1 MITTY
6 SLCIKLTILC
16 PLTVPSA
23 PPDNI
28 IATSLSSTSIRV
40 SWDEVPEIHQ
50 NGNITGYTVEITN
63 LKLRNSTLFS
73 TFQRTLTILHLQPH
87 TQYSINVSAST
98 RRGGAANITV
108 TLEDCKNLLGSIKT
122 CIICYALITL

>member
-1 MITTY
+1 M
-6 SLCIKLTILC
+6 
-16 PLTVPSA
+16 PSA
-23 PPDNI
+23 APDNI

-40 SWDEVPEIHQ
+40 SWDEVPEVHQ

-87 TQYSINVSAST
+87 TQYSINVNAST
-98 RRGGAANITV
+98 GRGAGPFGTANITV
-108 TLEDCKNLLGSIKT
+108 TLEDCKNLLGSSKT
-122 CIICYALITL
+122 CIICYVLITL